1 MRQLSAERSRRL
13 LARAVLVVLLVLAS
27 IVAYLA
33 TPPRWRPVG
42 VRLGCTALVIIG
54 SVRARRAV
62 RRAMEAYPLSE
73 LDAPPAP
80 PPARELDNAFRRL
93 RDDLL
98 FSTRSRQYFEAIL
111 WPRLLDLSGGV
122 LRRPPEERQGRRRGP
137 SLGEL
142 GELIAEAERRA

>member
-1 MRQLSAERSRRL
+1 MRQLSAERSRPL
-13 LARAVLVVLLVLAS
+13 LARAILVVLLVLAS

-33 TPPRWRPVG
+33 TAPRWRPAG
-42 VRLGCTALVIIG
+42 VRLACTALVIMG
-54 SVRARRAV
+54 SIRARRAL

-111 WPRLLDLSGGV
+111 WPRLLDLSGGD
-122 LRRPPEERQGRRRGP
+122 LRQPAEERRARRRGP

-142 GELIAEAERRA
+142 RALIAEAERRT

>member
-1 MRQLSAERSRRL
+1 MRRPDSERSRRL
-13 LARAVLVVLLVLAS
+13 LARAILAVLLVLTA

-33 TPPRWRPVG
+33 TAPRWRPVG
-42 VRLGCTALVIIG
+42 IRLVCTALVVIG
-54 SVRARRAV
+54 SVRARRTL
-62 RRAMEAYPLSE
+62 RSMMDAYPPSE
-73 LDAPPAP
+73 LDAPPVP
-80 PPARELDNAFRRL
+80 PPTRELDSVFRRL

-122 LRRPPEERQGRRRGP
+122 LRHPAEERRGRRGP

-142 GELIAEAERRA
+142 RDLIAETERRA

>member
-1 MRQLSAERSRRL
+1 MRRPDSERSRRL
-13 LARAVLVVLLVLAS
+13 LARAILAVLLVLTAM
-27 IVAYLA
+27 VAYLA
-33 TPPRWRPVG
+33 TAPRWRPVG
-42 VRLGCTALVIIG
+42 IRLLCTALVVIG
-54 SVRARRAV
+54 SVRARRTL
-62 RRAMEAYPLSE
+62 RSMMDAYPSSE

-80 PPARELDNAFRRL
+80 PPTRELDGVFRRL

-122 LRRPPEERQGRRRGP
+122 LRQPTEERRGRRGP

-142 GELIAEAERRA
+142 RDLIAETERRA

>member
-13 LARAVLVVLLVLAS
+13 LARAILVVLLVLAS

-33 TPPRWRPVG
+33 TAPRWRPAG
-42 VRLGCTALVIIG
+42 VRLACTALVIMG
-54 SVRARRAV
+54 SIRARRAL

-111 WPRLLDLSGGV
+111 WPRLLDLSGGD
-122 LRRPPEERQGRRRGP
+122 LRRPAEERRARRCGP

-142 GELIAEAERRA
+142 RTLIAEAEQRT

>member
-13 LARAVLVVLLVLAS
+13 LARAILVVLLVLAS
-27 IVAYLA
+27 IVAYLTTA
-33 TPPRWRPVG
+33 PRWRPAG
-42 VRLGCTALVIIG
+42 VRLACTALVIMG
-54 SVRARRAV
+54 SIRARRAL

-111 WPRLLDLSGGV
+111 WPRLLDLSGGD
-122 LRRPPEERQGRRRGP
+122 LRRPAEERRARRRGP

-142 GELIAEAERRA
+142 RTLIAEAEQRT